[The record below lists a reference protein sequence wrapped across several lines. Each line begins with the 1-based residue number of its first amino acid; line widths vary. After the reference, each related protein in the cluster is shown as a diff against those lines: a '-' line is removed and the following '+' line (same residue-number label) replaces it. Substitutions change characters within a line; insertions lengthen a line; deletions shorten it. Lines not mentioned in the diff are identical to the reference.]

1 VAQYRPHRGGRSTSG
16 LRPRLPR
23 HRRYRHHNRLGDLVF
38 DRENILD
45 ITIVD
50 VRPLHHIV
58 RGAAQTSGDA
68 QPVADAFDREL
79 RAAGIRAEAD
89 EGKNGDGVN
98 TSGPMRVYSSARE
111 SINMRITNLT
121 GIAAALL
128 SIAPIGMSAQSS
140 GARKMQTKP
149 AVVGSDVR
157 ELPADQQII
166 HALSRLTFGARPGD
180 VLKVRA
186 IGLDNW
192 IDQQLH
198 PDKIDDSA
206 IESFVAKYSV
216 LHQDQNSLLQQYAQQ
231 QRERRQVKKE
241 RADSTRV
248 MGATDSM
255 AMRKQL
261 LQQFNLT
268 RQVVTQLQSSRV
280 ARAVASERQLQ
291 EVMTDFWENH
301 FNIYAQ
307 KGGPEPYYLTDFDQN
322 VIRPHALGKFHDL
335 LKAVS
340 RSPAMLFY
348 LDNARSMADSNRPS
362 LRQLRQPRKHPG
374 LNENYGRELLELHTL
389 GVDGGYSQQDVIN
402 VARAFTGWT
411 IQPPAQGGGF
421 IFRPQVHDAG
431 DKIVLGHKLAAGPGM
446 EDAED
451 VLDILA
457 KSPATAHFISF
468 KLARRFVSDSPSKAL
483 VDHAAQVYLRTDG
496 DIREVLRAIITS
508 PEFFSQQAFHSKV
521 KTPFEVVVSAMR
533 SLNAAPDSTPRTAQ
547 VIAFLGQPIFGHQ
560 APNGWPETSDAWMNT
575 GAILNRINF
584 GIAAAAGRLPGVDI
598 RALPALDTLRSAPR
612 DKQVDAVVATI
623 LNGMV
628 SPDTRAVLLS
638 GEHPMLANGAGSTG
652 MQDMTAAAPDGGA
665 MSDQE
670 MNSTGNGARMR
681 PNQNGGG
688 KRVALQGR
696 GFGNVPQITGLAQI
710 VGLALGSPEFQR
722 H

>member
-1 VAQYRPHRGGRSTSG
+1 
-16 LRPRLPR
+16 
-23 HRRYRHHNRLGDLVF
+23 
-38 DRENILD
+38 
-45 ITIVD
+45 
-50 VRPLHHIV
+50 
-58 RGAAQTSGDA
+58 
-68 QPVADAFDREL
+68 
-79 RAAGIRAEAD
+79 
-89 EGKNGDGVN
+89 
-98 TSGPMRVYSSARE
+98 MR
-111 SINMRITNLT
+111 TTKLT

-128 SIAPIGMSAQSS
+128 SVAPIGISAQSS
-140 GARKMQTKP
+140 GAKKSPARS
-149 AVVGSDVR
+149 AVVRSDIR

-166 HALSRLTFGARPGD
+166 QALNRLTFGAKPGD
-180 VLKVRA
+180 ALKVRG

-192 IDQQLH
+192 MDQQLH
-198 PDKIDDSA
+198 PEKIDDSA
-206 IESFVAKYSV
+206 IEQFVANYSV
-216 LHQDQNSLLQQYAQQ
+216 LHQDQNALLQQYAQQ
-231 QRERRQVKKE
+231 QRERQQVRRE

-248 MGATDSM
+248 MSASDSI
-255 AMRKQL
+255 AARQQL
-261 LQQFNLT
+261 QQQFNLT

-307 KGGPEPYYLTDFDQN
+307 KGGPEPYYLANFDEN
-322 VIRPHALGKFHDL
+322 VIRPHVLGKFRDL
-335 LKAVS
+335 LEAVAK
-340 RSPAMLFY
+340 SPAMLFY
-348 LDNARSMADSNRPS
+348 LDNARSMADSTRPT
-362 LRQLRQPRKHPG
+362 LAAQNGPGGIRVMPMRRGGLGAVLGAMRAQQMQRQQQQQRPRQG

-389 GVDGGYSQQDVIN
+389 GVDGGYTQQDVIN

-411 IQPPAQGGGF
+411 IKPPAQGGGF

-431 DKIVLGHKLAAGPGM
+431 EKIVLGHKLAAGRGM
-446 EDAED
+446 DDAED

-483 VDHAAQVYLRTDG
+483 VDHAAQVYLKTDG

-508 PEFFSQQAFHSKV
+508 PEFFSQPAFRTKV
-521 KTPFEVVVSAMR
+521 KSPFEVVVSAMR
-533 SLNAAPDSTPRTAQ
+533 ALNAAPDSTPRSAQ

-560 APNGWPETSDAWMNT
+560 APNGWPETGESWMNT

-584 GIAAAAGRLPGVDI
+584 GMAVAAGRLPGVDI

-628 SPDTRAVLLS
+628 SPDTRAVLVS
-638 GEHPMLANGAGSTG
+638 GEHPMLANGAGANAI
-652 MQDMTAAAPDGGA
+652 QDMSPSGAVSSDGSNGQDMMDGA
-665 MSDQE
+665 
-670 MNSTGNGARMR
+670 
-681 PNQNGGG
+681 NGGNAARARAIQNPG
-688 KRVALQGR
+688 GRRAALQGR
-696 GFGNVPQITGLAQI
+696 GFANIPQLSGLPQI

>member
-1 VAQYRPHRGGRSTSG
+1 MGI
-16 LRPRLPR
+16 
-23 HRRYRHHNRLGDLVF
+23 NK
-38 DRENILD
+38 
-45 ITIVD
+45 IT
-50 VRPLHHIV
+50 L
-58 RGAAQTSGDA
+58 
-68 QPVADAFDREL
+68 
-79 RAAGIRAEAD
+79 
-89 EGKNGDGVN
+89 
-98 TSGPMRVYSSARE
+98 
-111 SINMRITNLT
+111 
-121 GIAAALL
+121 IAAVVIT
-128 SIAPIGMSAQSS
+128 IAPIGTSGQTS
-140 GARKMQTKP
+140 GARRSQPKP
-149 AVVGSDVR
+149 AVVRSDVR

-166 HALSRLTFGARPGD
+166 HALSRLTFGAKPGD
-180 VLKVRA
+180 VLRVRA

-206 IESFVAKYSV
+206 IDQFVANYSV
-216 LHQDQNSLLQQYAQQ
+216 LHQDQNALLQQYAQQ
-231 QRERRQVKKE
+231 QRERQQVRRD
-241 RADSTRV
+241 RADSTRS
-248 MGATDSM
+248 MNAADSM
-255 AMRKQL
+255 AMRQQMQ
-261 LQQFNLT
+261 QQFNLT

-280 ARAVASERQLQ
+280 ARAVASERQLK

-322 VIRPHALGKFHDL
+322 VIRPHALGKFRDL
-335 LKAVS
+335 LEAVAK
-340 RSPAMLFY
+340 SPAMLFY
-348 LDNARSMADSNRPS
+348 LDNARSMADSTRPTLAGEGRGMRDAGS
-362 LRQLRQPRKHPG
+362 GRRGMGQIRMQQRQLQQQRQRQG

-389 GVDGGYSQQDVIN
+389 GVDGGYTQQDVIN

-431 DKIVLGHKLAAGPGM
+431 DKIVLGHKLAAGRGE

-457 KSPATAHFISF
+457 RSPATAHFISF

-483 VDHAAQVYLRTDG
+483 VDHAAQVYLKTDG

-521 KTPFEVVVSAMR
+521 KTPFEVVVSALR

-547 VIAFLGQPIFGHQ
+547 MIAFLGQPIFGHQ
-560 APNGWPETSDAWMNT
+560 APNGWPETGDAWMNT

-584 GIAAAAGRLPGVDI
+584 GMAAAAGRLPGVDI

-638 GEHPMLANGAGSTG
+638 GEHPMLGSEGSGMRGGESGKGEAG
-652 MQDMTAAAPDGGA
+652 
-665 MSDQE
+665 
-670 MNSTGNGARMR
+670 R
-681 PNQNGGG
+681 
-688 KRVALQGR
+688 GR
-696 GFGNVPQITGLAQI
+696 GFGNLPQLAGLQQI